1 MFITVTMTGLDQEMM
16 QKNISVRNLKDSQ
29 KNMVTFTIILVVV
42 NFLFLLMGGLLY
54 LFGTIH
60 GIKVPADDLF
70 PTIAL
75 NYMPA
80 AVSIIF
86 VIGLISAL
94 FPSADGALTALTSSF
109 CQDIIGFKRR
119 NDWDEKKKKRI
130 RMAVHF
136 SFALLF
142 FIMVML
148 FKWIDNKSIIDVILK
163 VAGFTYGPLLGLFAF
178 GILTKRSIN
187 DRLVVYVCIAAPIL
201 ILGIDFIN
209 NVNWYVL
216 QLKLSGA
223 WIEDIKALS
232 TSIFGKFKIG
242 YELLIY
248 NGLLTFLGLL
258 LISKKSTP
266 AG

>member
-1 MFITVTMTGLDQEMM
+1 MDQEMM
-16 QKNISVRNLKDSQ
+16 QKNISVRTLKDSQ
-29 KNMVTFTIILVVV
+29 KNMITFTIILVVV

-54 LFGTIH
+54 LFASSH
-60 GIKVPADDLF
+60 GINVPADDLF

-109 CQDIIGFKRR
+109 CQDILGFKQRDDWNEKTKRR
-119 NDWDEKKKKRI
+119 VRLF
-130 RMAVHF
+130 VHF
-136 SFALLF
+136 SFAILF
-142 FIMVML
+142 FITVML

-178 GILTKRSIN
+178 GILTKRKIK
-187 DRLVVYVCIAAPIL
+187 DRLALYVCIAAPLL

-209 NVNWYVL
+209 NIGWYVL

-223 WIEDIKALS
+223 WIEDVKTLS
-232 TSIFGKFKIG
+232 SNLFGKFKIG

-258 LISKKSTP
+258 LISKKTTSS
-266 AG
+266 A